1 MPEAAQLIGIGFTLF
16 GAGFAIY
23 MGALGWA
30 KVKKTER
37 EEDRA
42 RPALSNDVVAS
53 LDARLTHIEHVVES
67 TAVEIER
74 IAEAQRY
81 ATKLLADKDADK
93 PSLTR

>member
-30 KVKKTER
+30 KVKKSER
-37 EEDRA
+37 DDDRA
-42 RPALSNDVVAS
+42 RPAISNDVVAS
-53 LDARLTHIEHVVES
+53 LEARLTHIEHVVES

-74 IAEAQRY
+74 IAEAQRF
-81 ATKLLADKDADK
+81 ATRLLTEKGIDKT
-93 PSLTR
+93 SLTP

>member
-37 EEDRA
+37 DDDRA

-53 LDARLTHIEHVVES
+53 LQARLTHIENVVES

-74 IAEAQRY
+74 IAEAQRFT
-81 ATKLLADKDADK
+81 ARLLAGKESDKQ
-93 PSLTR
+93 SLTP